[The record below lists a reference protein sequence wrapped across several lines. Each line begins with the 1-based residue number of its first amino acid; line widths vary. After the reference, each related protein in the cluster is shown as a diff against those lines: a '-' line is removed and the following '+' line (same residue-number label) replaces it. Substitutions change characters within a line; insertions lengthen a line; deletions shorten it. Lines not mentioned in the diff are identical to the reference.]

1 MGSPVYTTMKKITTI
16 LALTIGLWAIDA
28 CCDCDAALP
37 YFDYSVLFT
46 ETYINYGENKLRIAV
61 YPGDVNYI
69 VDASSVSSPGFCTAV
84 RANSCR
90 CNEPGYMGAKYP
102 LDSISI
108 TADRDFAADVPAGT
122 PLNAYFKVTTTRF
135 PTSGNNV
142 DAPLDPATVFSL
154 NELSNIEYF
163 QFATYDPLNL
173 YLVKQPDTIPTEG
186 FSFTITCYKSNG
198 TTIEHTLPATR
209 W

>member
-1 MGSPVYTTMKKITTI
+1 MKKIITI
-16 LALTIGLWAIDA
+16 LALTIGLWAIEA
-28 CCDCDAALP
+28 CCDCAPALP

-69 VDASSVSSPGFCTAV
+69 ADASAVSSPGFCTA
-84 RANSCR
+84 ANAYYCR

-108 TADRDFAADVPAGT
+108 TADQDFAADVPAGT
-122 PLNAYFKVTTTRF
+122 PLNAYFKVTINYRSISPDTQES
-135 PTSGNNV
+135 PHPS
-142 DAPLDPATVFSL
+142 TVYSL
-154 NELSNIEYF
+154 NELSKLEF
-163 QFATYDPLNL
+163 DRFGTYTPLHL
-173 YLVKQPDTIPTEG
+173 YLVKQPDTMPVEG
-186 FSFTITCYKSNG
+186 FSFTITCHKSNG
-198 TTIEHTLPATR
+198 TVVESVIPATR